1 MLFRP
6 FGLCATFALAA
17 HAVMV
22 PPTVSIESL
31 SDDNSIETLGVDA
44 FKQSIKLECSDCP
57 MASGEKTFVWKQGIE
72 NSLVC
77 GVTAGVRKSPKH
89 N

>member
-22 PPTVSIESL
+22 PPAIESL

-44 FKQSIKLECSDCP
+44 FKQNIKLECPDCP